1 MRPSLVACATI
12 LVISL
17 VAGQSTDFD
26 VVLATPPT
34 QDTHQYQLQNAVAV
48 LISAGNVFYDADND
62 GIPLQAFEI
71 TDQDGNSLG
80 PFEMPTQNFQD
91 YIVDMSSVVTG
102 VGLKP
107 YHRGLELVNASDRGW
122 RLDYYK
128 DGISG
133 SVYSTVLSGP
143 ITQVAPGV
151 FNLVVDLQLRWSE
164 EGDSLNRLGQG
175 ANSHI
180 ALALADFN
188 SFTLTVESAGGARMV
203 ANLFSTTSTTEA
215 PTSAAPNATPSPTAP
230 PTASTT
236 TTTVGPAQNRTTDI
250 TFEDCMD
257 QARVA
262 AQDRQIDLSS
272 SSPKTAK
279 KVKITPEERSYCEQ
293 FRSTCVDAKG
303 KKKKGKKCDG
313 KKGKIG
319 LSNIGLNELVQRSTM
334 IVAGAAAVVIVA
346 AYVKVAQQK
355 RIMADYET
363 LEDTKEIDIT
373 PVAPTEI
380 KAFVGHNPEDI
391 YELAKTFHL
400 PPEEVS
406 EDVSL

>member
-1 MRPSLVACATI
+1 MCFA
-12 LVISL
+12 
-17 VAGQSTDFD
+17 Q
-26 VVLATPPT
+26 PPPCP
-34 QDTHQYQLQNAVAV
+34 HR
-48 LISAGNVFYDADND
+48 FYDADND

-80 PFEMPTQNFQD
+80 PFEMPTQNYQD

-272 SSPKTAK
+272 TSPKTAK

-313 KKGKIG
+313 KKGMQSGSHWVHYYRSHTCSIRAHVCPAGKIG

-355 RIMADYET
+355 RIMADYEVRT
-363 LEDTKEIDIT
+363 LSSLRPSVLCQIWRNCMSYLSLST
-373 PVAPTEI
+373 PHP
-380 KAFVGHNPEDI
+380 G
-391 YELAKTFHL
+391 
-400 PPEEVS
+400 
-406 EDVSL
+406 